1 MNAPS
6 HPLVR
11 PIGWLLTTKDGVP
24 GSVRAQLESGLFAS
38 LPIFFGGVLN
48 SLIIAAIGAWRH
60 PTPTFEIWLA
70 IEVLLLVARL
80 PVVVWGRRAIKL
92 DRRPPLLLAAVLA
105 CAWAASVGF
114 GAFISLTS
122 GDWILA
128 TIVGLSAAGMVVGVC
143 LRNFGTPRLAA
154 AMAFLMLMPCAAGA
168 FASNE
173 PIVAIIG
180 VQLPIFLL
188 TIFASAFSLHRLMV
202 SRMTV
207 LGDLQKSESFN
218 RTILESSPDATF
230 ILDPNFDVIFCN
242 RSHSA
247 PEGTS
252 MVGKNWVTRLPPEE
266 YDAAMR
272 VLNAAIAGKT
282 ANLVTSHT
290 DSIGVHRWYDIVA
303 NLINDGSGRILM
315 VARDITHQKLS
326 EEQALWMAR
335 HDPLTRLPNRTVL
348 QDQLD
353 VRLTQSCDG
362 SSSALLIVD
371 VDHFKAIND
380 TLGHDAG
387 DALLSVFAARL
398 RSSLGEGDLVA
409 RTGGDEFALLV
420 SAQSDKDVI
429 WAAERVHAALAQPF
443 LHDGRQLQC
452 SASIGASVMPR
463 DGATRSEILKAADI
477 ALYAA
482 KASGRAQLKIFAP
495 SMKAE
500 VERRDSMIAWA
511 RHALR
516 HERIQPYFQPKV
528 SLRTGELVGFEAL
541 LRWEDDLGTLRG
553 PDELRAAF
561 DDSTLGTS
569 LTDRMVEQTLFH
581 MRSWLDEGLEFGH
594 VALNVAAGDFRR
606 EEFTRNLL
614 GNLAMRQIPAKLL
627 QIEVTETVFLG
638 SGADHVAD
646 ALRTLC
652 DAGIGIALDDFGT
665 GYASLSHLKQFPV
678 DLLKIDRS
686 FIHDL
691 GRGADAEAITAAVI
705 NLGHCMGLEVVAE
718 GIETATQEAQLIAL
732 GCDTAQGFL
741 YSRAVSAEEVRAM
754 VSNWQAE
761 PHLHRAG
768 AA

>member
-1 MNAPS
+1 MS
-6 HPLVR
+6 
-11 PIGWLLTTKDGVP
+11 WLLTTRDSVPDG
-24 GSVRAQLESGLFAS
+24 VRAQLESGLFAS
-38 LPIFFGGVLN
+38 LPIFIGGVLN
-48 SLIIAAIGAWRH
+48 SITIAALGAWRH
-60 PTPTFEIWLA
+60 PSAAFGLWLA
-70 IEVLLLVARL
+70 IEIALAAARL
-80 PVVVWGRRAIKL
+80 PVIVHGRRAIAL
-92 DRRPPLLLAAVLA
+92 GRRPPLLLAATLA

-114 GAFISLTS
+114 GAFISLMS
-122 GDWILA
+122 GDWVLA
-128 TIVGLSAAGMVVGVC
+128 TIVCLSAAAMVSGIC

-154 AMAFLMLMPCAAGA
+154 AMTLLSLVPCAIGGA
-168 FASNE
+168 LASE
-173 PIVAIIG
+173 PLMAVISL
-180 VQLPIFLL
+180 QLPIFMA
-188 TIFASAFSLHRLMV
+188 TIFASAFSLHRLLV
-202 SRMTV
+202 SRMTA
-207 LGDLQKSESFN
+207 LGDLEKSEFFN

-230 ILDPNFDVIFCN
+230 ILDPQFNVVFCN
-242 RSHSA
+242 RARTA

-252 MVGKNWVTRLPPEE
+252 MVGSNWLAAAPPEDRE
-266 YDAAMR
+266 AAQR
-272 VLNAAIAGKT
+272 LLDTALAGKK
-282 ANLVTSHT
+282 ANLVTGYT
-290 DSIGVHRWYDIVA
+290 DAIGVHRWYDIVA

-362 SSSALLIVD
+362 GSSALLIVD

-387 DALLSVFAARL
+387 DALLSIFAARL

-420 SAQSDKDVI
+420 SARSEADVV
-429 WAAERVHAALAQPF
+429 AAGERVYAALAQPF
-443 LHDGRQLQC
+443 LHDGRMIQC
-452 SASIGASVMPR
+452 GASIGASLLPR

-482 KASGRAQLKIFAP
+482 KAGGRAQLKIFAP
-495 SMKAE
+495 AMKAE
-500 VERRDSMIAWA
+500 VEQRDSMVACA
-511 RHALR
+511 RQALR
-516 HERIQPYFQPKV
+516 QERIQPYFQPKV
-528 SLRTGELVGFEAL
+528 SLRSGALVGFEAL
-541 LRWEDDLGTLRG
+541 LRWEDDFGVLRG

-561 DDSTLGTS
+561 DDSALGTS
-569 LTDRMVEQTLFH
+569 LTDRMIEQTLGH
-581 MRSWLDEGLEFGH
+581 MQAWQRDGLEFGH

-606 EEFTRNLL
+606 EGFATGLL
-614 GNLAMRQIPAKLL
+614 ESLARRDISPTLL

-638 SGADHVAD
+638 SGAEHVDA
-646 ALRTLC
+646 ALRLLSEH
-652 DAGIGIALDDFGT
+652 GIGIALDDFGT

-691 GRGADAEAITAAVI
+691 GRGADAEAITAAVV

-718 GIETATQEAQLIAL
+718 GIETAAQEAQLIAL
-732 GCDTAQGFL
+732 GCDTGQGYL
-741 YSRAVSAEEVRAM
+741 YSKAVSAGEVRPMLSA
-754 VSNWQAE
+754 WQSE
-761 PHLHRAG
+761 PLLRRAG